1 MNKLLRLS
9 GTPLLQTPKRVNG
22 MGPATIPTKEVVSS
36 EHLKNLAAQLKE
48 ILQKWKGCDLFE
60 GKLVDV
66 VHTKVVAKSNRLS
79 YLFGKEAEKQIRG
92 ARYKA
97 PEQLKEKTQHII
109 TYYLTEKTLNR
120 AAVSLLQTAEALDE
134 AFEGSISGEEMN
146 TVLTGSLTKIS
157 VSKFRAVVK
166 DSFYI
171 ESFSFPSPGEIDF
184 KTPQVINFYRTEQST
199 ASILERSG
207 IDTRR
212 LEKLDDFTYIAAPEE
227 LQTLVEKVPFLISMS
242 CSDFSRLELED
253 VEEDCEADL
262 FRKPIPE
269 PLFEPEIGVLDTQF
283 DERVYF
289 SKWVKYKNLIDKN
302 ILPTSSY
309 EEFEHGTQVTS
320 LIVDGPSL
328 NPELDDGCGRFRVR
342 HFAVAPKGVGSG
354 VTILRNILKAVE
366 ENPEIKVW
374 NLSLG
379 SRTQISQNTISY
391 IAAELD
397 RLQANRKDLVFVV
410 AATNKPPRILGDM
423 FIGSPADSINSI
435 VVNSCTRT
443 GSVTDYSRHG
453 PVLSFFTKPDICTF
467 GGEKKDPLKT
477 SGLYSECN
485 NYGTSFA
492 APWIAR
498 KMAYL
503 MHMIGLS
510 REEAKALL
518 IDSALRWERSAV
530 PDSHLGFGRVPVKI
544 DDILSVKNNEI
555 KFFVSGLLTENQIQ
569 THTIPVP
576 VINDKFPYLSRAVLA
591 YFPKCNR
598 MMGVDYTETELDLHF
613 GRVVRTKV
621 KNKPDRIS
629 IETVNDNH
637 QGDPGKLNLGEG
649 KVRDK
654 FRKWDNVKVISELL
668 TGGNRSKK
676 TAEGNY
682 GLKIMRI
689 ERRNVDA
696 GAIPFAALI
705 TLKNLNGANVISS
718 FIKNCQVVGW
728 MVQQIDVQASVR
740 FFEEAEE
747 EVEFDS

>member
-1 MNKLLRLS
+1 M
-9 GTPLLQTPKRVNG
+9 
-22 MGPATIPTKEVVSS
+22 
-36 EHLKNLAAQLKE
+36 
-48 ILQKWKGCDLFE
+48 
-60 GKLVDV
+60 
-66 VHTKVVAKSNRLS
+66 
-79 YLFGKEAEKQIRG
+79 
-92 ARYKA
+92 
-97 PEQLKEKTQHII
+97 
-109 TYYLTEKTLNR
+109 
-120 AAVSLLQTAEALDE
+120 
-134 AFEGSISGEEMN
+134 
-146 TVLTGSLTKIS
+146 
-157 VSKFRAVVK
+157 
-166 DSFYI
+166 
-171 ESFSFPSPGEIDF
+171 
-184 KTPQVINFYRTEQST
+184 
-199 ASILERSG
+199 
-207 IDTRR
+207 
-212 LEKLDDFTYIAAPEE
+212 
-227 LQTLVEKVPFLISMS
+227 
-242 CSDFSRLELED
+242 
-253 VEEDCEADL
+253 
-262 FRKPIPE
+262 
-269 PLFEPEIGVLDTQF
+269 
-283 DERVYF
+283 
-289 SKWVKYKNLIDKN
+289 
-302 ILPTSSY
+302 
-309 EEFEHGTQVTS
+309 
-320 LIVDGPSL
+320 
-328 NPELDDGCGRFRVR
+328 
-342 HFAVAPKGVGSG
+342 
-354 VTILRNILKAVE
+354 KAVE

-518 IDSALRWERSAV
+518 IDSALRWERPAV

>member
-1 MNKLLRLS
+1 M
-9 GTPLLQTPKRVNG
+9 
-22 MGPATIPTKEVVSS
+22 
-36 EHLKNLAAQLKE
+36 
-48 ILQKWKGCDLFE
+48 
-60 GKLVDV
+60 
-66 VHTKVVAKSNRLS
+66 
-79 YLFGKEAEKQIRG
+79 
-92 ARYKA
+92 
-97 PEQLKEKTQHII
+97 
-109 TYYLTEKTLNR
+109 
-120 AAVSLLQTAEALDE
+120 LQTAEALDE

-410 AATNKPPRILGDM
+410 AATNLC
-423 FIGSPADSINSI
+423 DSWE
-435 VVNSCTRT
+435 
-443 GSVTDYSRHG
+443 
-453 PVLSFFTKPDICTF
+453 IC
-467 GGEKKDPLKT
+467 L
-477 SGLYSECN
+477 
-485 NYGTSFA
+485 
-492 APWIAR
+492 
-498 KMAYL
+498 
-503 MHMIGLS
+503 
-510 REEAKALL
+510 
-518 IDSALRWERSAV
+518 
-530 PDSHLGFGRVPVKI
+530 
-544 DDILSVKNNEI
+544 
-555 KFFVSGLLTENQIQ
+555 
-569 THTIPVP
+569 
-576 VINDKFPYLSRAVLA
+576 
-591 YFPKCNR
+591 
-598 MMGVDYTETELDLHF
+598 
-613 GRVVRTKV
+613 
-621 KNKPDRIS
+621 
-629 IETVNDNH
+629 
-637 QGDPGKLNLGEG
+637 
-649 KVRDK
+649 
-654 FRKWDNVKVISELL
+654 
-668 TGGNRSKK
+668 
-676 TAEGNY
+676 
-682 GLKIMRI
+682 
-689 ERRNVDA
+689 
-696 GAIPFAALI
+696 
-705 TLKNLNGANVISS
+705 
-718 FIKNCQVVGW
+718 
-728 MVQQIDVQASVR
+728 
-740 FFEEAEE
+740 
-747 EVEFDS
+747 

>member
-1 MNKLLRLS
+1 
-9 GTPLLQTPKRVNG
+9 
-22 MGPATIPTKEVVSS
+22 
-36 EHLKNLAAQLKE
+36 
-48 ILQKWKGCDLFE
+48 
-60 GKLVDV
+60 
-66 VHTKVVAKSNRLS
+66 
-79 YLFGKEAEKQIRG
+79 
-92 ARYKA
+92 
-97 PEQLKEKTQHII
+97 
-109 TYYLTEKTLNR
+109 
-120 AAVSLLQTAEALDE
+120 
-134 AFEGSISGEEMN
+134 
-146 TVLTGSLTKIS
+146 
-157 VSKFRAVVK
+157 
-166 DSFYI
+166 
-171 ESFSFPSPGEIDF
+171 
-184 KTPQVINFYRTEQST
+184 
-199 ASILERSG
+199 
-207 IDTRR
+207 
-212 LEKLDDFTYIAAPEE
+212 
-227 LQTLVEKVPFLISMS
+227 MS

-283 DERVYF
+283 DDRVYF

-510 REEAKALL
+510 REESKALL
-518 IDSALRWERSAV
+518 IDSALRWERPAV

>member
-320 LIVDGPSL
+320 LIVDGSSL

-477 SGLYSECN
+477 
-485 NYGTSFA
+485 
-492 APWIAR
+492 
-498 KMAYL
+498 
-503 MHMIGLS
+503 
-510 REEAKALL
+510 
-518 IDSALRWERSAV
+518 
-530 PDSHLGFGRVPVKI
+530 
-544 DDILSVKNNEI
+544 
-555 KFFVSGLLTENQIQ
+555 
-569 THTIPVP
+569 
-576 VINDKFPYLSRAVLA
+576 
-591 YFPKCNR
+591 
-598 MMGVDYTETELDLHF
+598 
-613 GRVVRTKV
+613 
-621 KNKPDRIS
+621 
-629 IETVNDNH
+629 
-637 QGDPGKLNLGEG
+637 
-649 KVRDK
+649 
-654 FRKWDNVKVISELL
+654 
-668 TGGNRSKK
+668 
-676 TAEGNY
+676 
-682 GLKIMRI
+682 
-689 ERRNVDA
+689 
-696 GAIPFAALI
+696 
-705 TLKNLNGANVISS
+705 
-718 FIKNCQVVGW
+718 
-728 MVQQIDVQASVR
+728 
-740 FFEEAEE
+740 
-747 EVEFDS
+747 